1 MSQHRSTLWTRFQQW
16 PADEQ
21 SRLIEMAWED
31 RTPFE
36 AIDAQFGLPEADVIR
51 LMQRLL
57 KPTSFRN
64 WRARVSH
71 RATKHRAL
79 RCDQVLRSHCPAQ
92 YKHK

>member
-1 MSQHRSTLWTRFQQW
+1 MPQPRSQLWFRFQQW

-31 RTPFE
+31 RTPFD
-36 AIDAQFGLPEADVIR
+36 AIEAQFGLPEADVIR

-64 WRARVSH
+64 WRARVSR

-79 RCDQVLRSHCPAQ
+79 RNGQVLRSHCPTQ
-92 YKHK
+92 YKHR